1 MNNFMDATRAEW
13 VKQRTLPGAIWLW
26 VAAAVTTIAVS
37 ATVVS
42 ATHASAAGDPGG
54 AGPDPAK
61 LTLTGVM
68 LGQAVIVALAVLSV
82 GDEYGTGMI
91 RVSVAAIPRRGNLLA
106 AKAAV
111 GAGLT
116 TLAGV
121 VAIGGCLLAG
131 RLLLPGAGIGPAHGY
146 RLVNLG
152 DEPTLRAAVGSVVY
166 LVLVGL
172 LALGVTT
179 AIRDSAVSMGVVLG
193 LLYLP
198 LLLIQAVG
206 DPMRRHLAQIAP
218 MTAGLAVQ
226 ATTNPHQQALNPWA
240 GIGVIAAWAL
250 GALLLGGLAL
260 RFRDV

>member
-1 MNNFMDATRAEW
+1 MSGFVDAARAEW
-13 VKQRTLPGAIWLW
+13 VKQRTLPGTVWLC
-26 VAAAVTTIAVS
+26 VAAVVTTIAVS
-37 ATVVS
+37 ATVLS
-42 ATHASAAGDPGG
+42 ATHTSAAGDPGG

-61 LTLTGVM
+61 LTLTGVL
-68 LGQAVIVALAVLSV
+68 LGQAVIAALAVLAV

-91 RVSVAAIPRRGNLLA
+91 RVSVTAIPRRWHLLG

-116 TLAGV
+116 ALAGV
-121 VAIGGCLLAG
+121 VAVGGCVLAG

-146 RLVNLG
+146 QLVSLG
-152 DEPTLRAAVGSVVY
+152 NGPTVRAAAGSVVY

-179 AIRDSAVSMGVVLG
+179 AIRDSAVSIGVVLG

-198 LLLIQAVG
+198 LLLIQAVN
-206 DPMRRHLAQIAP
+206 DPLRRHLAQIAP

-226 ATTNPHQQALNPWA
+226 ATTNLHQQALSPWA
-240 GIGVIAAWAL
+240 GVGVMAAWAG

-260 RFRDV
+260 RLRDV